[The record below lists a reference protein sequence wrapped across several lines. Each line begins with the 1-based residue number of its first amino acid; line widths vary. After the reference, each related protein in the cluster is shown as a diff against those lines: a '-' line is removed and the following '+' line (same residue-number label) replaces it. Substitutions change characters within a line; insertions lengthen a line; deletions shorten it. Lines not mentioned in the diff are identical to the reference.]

1 MSRNSQASKTG
12 LSSLWTIS
20 TARQNFPALVASAAK
35 EPQAIYRRKRLVAA
49 VLSPEAL
56 EELKAARKASVGSAF
71 ARLREI
77 CREENYQLAS
87 APRRDRPNAFATPA
101 K

>member
-1 MSRNSQASKTG
+1 MSRNSQASKPT
-12 LSSLWTIS
+12 SSPPWTIS
-20 TARQNFPALVASAAK
+20 SARQNLPALVASAAK
-35 EPQAIYRRKRLVAA
+35 EPQAIYRRNRLVAA

-56 EELKAARKASVGSAF
+56 DELNAARKVSVGSAF

-77 CREENYQLAS
+77 CREEDYQFVP
-87 APRRDRPNAFATPA
+87 APRRDRRNPFAPSA